1 MNTVLRLA
9 SLSTILVATLVVTGC
24 AQSSESD
31 AVRATPVRVA
41 ESKSGPGAPVIRT
54 NGMLVNKDEM
64 RLSFK
69 VGGVVSHITVQEG
82 QRVKRGQRL
91 AEIEQAEIN
100 AQVEQARQ
108 TADKAQRDVARAEKL
123 YGDHLI
129 SLNQLEDL
137 RTQAAVS
144 KAALQSAEF
153 NWGYA
158 SITAPQD
165 GTILRRLVQE
175 RELVAAGAP
184 VLVLGAQDRGF
195 VVRVGLAD
203 REIVQVRMGDKAEVE
218 LDAHPGE
225 KFPAQVTEVASG
237 ADERN
242 GMFLVELRLHPTKLR
257 LASGLVAK
265 VALTPA
271 SANNADRVY
280 VPIASIV
287 EGDGRRASVFVID
300 PADGHP
306 IAKRRAVE
314 VAFIDGVE
322 VALTQG
328 LKLGEKVVTDGA
340 LYLQDGEHVLV
351 RDAG

>member
-1 MNTVLRLA
+1 MNTALRL
-9 SLSTILVATLVVTGC
+9 SCFSTAILAAMLLVGC

-31 AVRATPVRVA
+31 AQRVTPVRVA
-41 ESKSGPGAPVIRT
+41 DSKSGPAAPVIRT
-54 NGMLVNKDEM
+54 NGMLVNKDEL

-100 AQVEQARQ
+100 AQVEQAKQ
-108 TADKAQRDVARAEKL
+108 AADKAERDVVRAEKL
-123 YGDHLI
+123 YGDRLI

-158 SITAPQD
+158 SIVAPQD

-175 RELVAAGAP
+175 RELVAAGSP

-203 REIVQVRMGDKAEVE
+203 REIVQVRIGDKAEVE

-237 ADERN
+237 ADERS
-242 GMFLVELRLHPTKLR
+242 GMFMVELHLQPTKLR

-271 SANNADRVY
+271 TANSAERVY

-287 EGDGRRASVFVID
+287 EGDGRRASVFVVD
-300 PADGHP
+300 ATNGNAV
-306 IAKRRAVE
+306 AKRRAVE
-314 VAFIDGVE
+314 VAFIDGVD

-340 LYLQDGEHVLV
+340 LYLQDGELVVV

>member
-9 SLSTILVATLVVTGC
+9 SLSTLLVATLVVTGC

-69 VGGVVSHITVQEG
+69 VGGVVSRITVQEG

-100 AQVEQARQ
+100 AQVEQAKQ

-175 RELVAAGAP
+175 
-184 VLVLGAQDRGF
+184 
-195 VVRVGLAD
+195 RVGLAD

-300 PADGHP
+300 PANGHP